1 MSHPLPELSH
11 KSKAGGEERTE
22 MEEGREKWAARGKRK
37 EERGTNEKG
46 EEENGLG
53 ERMEKKRA
61 EECEE

>member
-1 MSHPLPELSH
+1 
-11 KSKAGGEERTE
+11 